1 MVADSFLVSII
12 EQESAARYL
21 SEWLLT
27 RSRFGRDRGFQ
38 GLSVRAGHFLIS
50 TQIPMQVGLHV
61 DANWHRGAA
70 QRGLA
75 SVQGMV
81 LATPQ
86 DAASGGLVVVP
97 GSHGKHEDLARRYGD
112 LGHGLGWYYVVPR
125 DAPELAGLPLVLV
138 EANAGSL
145 ILWDSRVAHAVVP
158 PLVDPPKAAQHPCGA
173 VLRLAAYVCLTPR
186 AWATDSW
193 VRRRW
198 LAFHQRRA
206 TGHWCRRS

>member
-97 GSHGKHEDLARRYGD
+97 AARM
-112 LGHGLGWYYVVPR
+112 HFSFFS
-125 DAPELAGLPLVLV
+125 AT
-138 EANAGSL
+138 
-145 ILWDSRVAHAVVP
+145 I
-158 PLVDPPKAAQHPCGA
+158 
-173 VLRLAAYVCLTPR
+173 PR
-186 AWATDSW
+186 AHPSMVALRP
-193 VRRRW
+193 V
-198 LAFHQRRA
+198 Q
-206 TGHWCRRS
+206 